1 MKVRAVLIAAAV
13 VTAVQLPL
21 AHAQVRIEIGVPAPV
36 VVAPVVV
43 APVVVE
49 PYYYSPR
56 YCEGCWYGVWGGREG
71 YHRGGGEPWGREHSS
86 HDHRWGPGQRGGE
99 RHEGHGRQ

>member
-56 YCEGCWYGVWGGREG
+56 YCEGCW
-71 YHRGGGEPWGREHSS
+71 
-86 HDHRWGPGQRGGE
+86 
-99 RHEGHGRQ
+99 